1 MVAGLSCLSA
11 ALPPL
16 PNVDDT
22 QHGLNFELDLYKQV
36 RGLVQDAMKYM
47 KNWMILFIQKAEEY
61 FTRIAQGYQ
70 QMEDP
75 IQFWTAQVKDIKSHS
90 K

>member
-1 MVAGLSCLSA
+1 MIAGFSCLSSS
-11 ALPPL
+11 LPPL

-47 KNWMILFIQKAEEY
+47 KN
-61 FTRIAQGYQ
+61 
-70 QMEDP
+70 
-75 IQFWTAQVKDIKSHS
+75 
-90 K
+90 